1 MAEPLDP
8 KKLPKSEQPTEQHT
22 EMNTN
27 KITPHKGGRTETRL
41 VQMTPRTKRM
51 LDEVLRLLTQAE
63 GKRVSF
69 SDWLETRI
77 EIVYNH
83 LIQEAKLPHDAIT
96 PGMPQRPGRQS
107 LPVEQMIQMS
117 DEVKGL
123 TDYVLSELRRR
134 TGRTDFSL
142 SDIWE
147 ERIRFMDRWLHDNPE
162 VPPEYMG
169 DIRTRTGR
177 TGMLPPLPPL
187 QPGRKLRHG
196 GDGH

>member
-8 KKLPKSEQPTEQHT
+8 KKLAKSEQSTDQPTS
-22 EMNTN
+22 MN
-27 KITPHKGGRTETRL
+27 KITPHKGGRSETRL

-51 LDEVLRLLTQAE
+51 LDEVLRLLTEAE

-83 LIQEAKLPHDAIT
+83 LLREASQPPDKVT
-96 PGMPQRPGRQS
+96 PGTGVYPNKPT

-117 DEVKGL
+117 DEVKDL

-134 TGRTDFSL
+134 TGRTDFDL
-142 SDIWE
+142 SEIWE
-147 ERIRFMDRWLHDNPE
+147 ERIRYMDRWLHDNPE

-169 DIRTRTGR
+169 DIRTRTGK

-187 QPGRKLRHG
+187 PTGSRGQHD